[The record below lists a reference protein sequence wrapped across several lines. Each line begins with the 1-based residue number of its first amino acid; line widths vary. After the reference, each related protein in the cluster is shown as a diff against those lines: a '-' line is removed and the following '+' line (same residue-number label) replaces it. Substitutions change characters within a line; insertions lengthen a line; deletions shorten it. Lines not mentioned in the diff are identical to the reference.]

1 MSHVLSVH
9 QQLDFAIYWDDKLRG
24 YDVITGLY
32 VVCGI
37 ETEEIGIAFI
47 DFIRMQRTK
56 FCINARIAEIEG
68 ELAGLGLN
76 LHGIRLGW
84 SEINV
89 SPSFLSK
96 KAEGQNFRTEKN
108 ECSCHDQRG
117 APRNVPVLGA

>member
-1 MSHVLSVH
+1 MSDVLRVH
-9 QQLDFAIYWDDKLRG
+9 QQLDFAIYRDCKLRG
-24 YDVITGLY
+24 YDVVTGLY

-37 ETEEIGIAFI
+37 EAEEIGIAFI

-56 FCINARIAEIEG
+56 FCVNARIAEIES

-76 LHGIRLGW
+76 LHGIRLRG

-96 KAEGQNFRTEKN
+96 NAEGQN
-108 ECSCHDQRG
+108 
-117 APRNVPVLGA
+117 L